1 MLGNRKT
8 VLYYK
13 GGKEMSKYR
22 DMIMNEELILEEK
35 DNEII
40 QSLSG
45 KERIVS
51 SETVIEILDE
61 IENTVNRCFNKIE
74 EIKGLSEIDEIT
86 NMLKKISDDLY

>member
-1 MLGNRKT
+1 
-8 VLYYK
+8 
-13 GGKEMSKYR
+13 MSKYR